1 MALLA
6 LAACG
11 EKKPNGGGTTTS
23 VEDATAAEIARFQAE
38 ENARSRVTLI
48 DAASGDGAAMPAEW
62 TGPVAFDLRP
72 EEEKKP
78 EPAAK
83 PAEPNTP
90 VALEPAVSEEEFP
103 SVAQ

>member
-1 MALLA
+1 MALWA

-11 EKKPNGGGTTTS
+11 EKKPNGSGTTMS

-48 DAASGDGAAMPAEW
+48 DAASGDGAAMPGEW

-72 EEEKKP
+72 DEEKEKKP
-78 EPAAK
+78 IAK
-83 PAEPNTP
+83 PAEPN
-90 VALEPAVSEEEFP
+90 AQAAAEPAAPEEEFP